1 MVRVRALFVKL
12 LSSVVHAYRLVL
24 RPWLPPLCRYTP
36 SCSEY
41 ALQALQLHGPV
52 RGAYLATARICRCH
66 PFRPGGFDPVPLP
79 AAAVGHVDSG
89 SHVDDDVAVVQHGD
103 HAAVDVEAVGPVD
116 QPQLVEPPRR

>member
-12 LSSVVHAYRLVL
+12 LSSVVYAYRLVL

-52 RGAYLATARICRCH
+52 RGSYLTTSRICRCH
-66 PFRPGGFDPVPLP
+66 PFRPGGYDPVPP
-79 AAAVGHVDSG
+79 PVGHVVNRSN
-89 SHVDDDVAVVQHGD
+89 VDHDVAVMQHAD
-103 HAAVDVEAVGPVD
+103 RAAVDVEAVGPVD
-116 QPQLVEPPRR
+116 QAQFVEPALR